1 MEPAGREQLKMNA
14 LMCHSNLI
22 NQEKTRL
29 LKREKCMGI
38 TGKTRAAAE
47 LVWLAALLCE
57 APFTSY
63 KSEEEN
69 NGQVKINEGL
79 AALA

>member
-57 APFTSY
+57 APFTLINP
-63 KSEEEN
+63 KKN